1 MNDIVD
7 MAQFTEAKSDQ
18 LNADDLIAGPRT
30 ITVTKVTGKEG
41 DQPISIY
48 YQGDNGK
55 PFKPCKTI
63 RRVLMGVWGRYAS
76 DYVGRSMTLYRDDEV
91 TFGGL
96 AVGGIR
102 ISHMSHL
109 DKETIIVVNKSK
121 GKKVGM
127 KVMPLAAQAD
137 KVAEGV
143 RALIDRISAGEDV
156 TAEPAVIKQ
165 REWLAKNR
173 PELAAEVEAALTAAQ
188 DSPFAEGK
196 PDADMGEA
204 HNDDPFAEPA
214 ADPRQAKA
222 DEIIA
227 AAADIKTKADLDA
240 LKDKYSA
247 DIEAMPDELLPLV
260 AGAINGAEKR
270 AK

>member
-1 MNDIVD
+1 MNDMVD

-18 LNADDLIAGPRT
+18 LNSDDLLAGPRT
-30 ITVTKVTGKEG
+30 ITITKVTGQDG

-48 YQGDNGK
+48 YEGDNGK

-63 RRVLMGVWGRYAS
+63 RRVLLGVWGRYANE
-76 DYVGRSMTLYRDDEV
+76 YVGRSMTIYRDDEV
-91 TFGGL
+91 SFGGL

-102 ISHMSHL
+102 ISHMSNL

-127 KVMPLAAQAD
+127 KILPLVAQAD
-137 KVAEGV
+137 KVADGV
-143 RALIDRISAGEDV
+143 KALIERIKAGEDV
-156 TAEPAVIKQ
+156 TAEPAVVKQ

-173 PELAAEVEAALTAAQ
+173 PELAAEVEDALSSVQ
-188 DSPFAEGK
+188 PAE
-196 PDADMGEA
+196 E
-204 HNDDPFAEPA
+204 DPFEEKRADTDRGENLFDAP
-214 ADPRQAKA
+214 DPRQAKA

-227 AAADIKTKADLDA
+227 AAGNVTTKAELVA
-240 LKDKYSA
+240 MKEQYGP
-247 DIEAMPDELLPLV
+247 DIDAMPDELLPVV
-260 AGAINGAEKR
+260 AGAIAGAEKR